1 MTPKFGIRGSR
12 GLTARSSLW
21 PEIDSNR
28 HGYFQVKNRNRLSA
42 KQQTARRRQLNSPE
56 VSGALLSWTTF
67 LCLYSKNM
75 KEHQEHLRLVLER
88 LRSAGLQASI
98 SKCECHVTRTKYLGF
113 IITTITTEGIEVD
126 PEKISVIKKW
136 AVPTTVS
143 SFLGFCNFYRRFIK
157 NYSGIARG
165 PEHCTG

>member
-1 MTPKFGIRGSR
+1 
-12 GLTARSSLW
+12 
-21 PEIDSNR
+21 
-28 HGYFQVKNRNRLSA
+28 
-42 KQQTARRRQLNSPE
+42 
-56 VSGALLSWTTF
+56 
-67 LCLYSKNM
+67 M

-143 SFLGFCNFYRRFIK
+143 LFWGSVTSIGASSRTIV
-157 NYSGIARG
+157 G
-165 PEHCTG
+165 